1 MSFQLYKASCVGDSH
16 GFPYAMFDSWSTGG
30 YLLYFIIIY
39 ILYINTVVSHVFMVF
54 KIRSEAIKVGFPEDR
69 LHRK

>member
-1 MSFQLYKASCVGDSH
+1 MDFLMLCLIPGALEGIY
-16 GFPYAMFDSWSTGG
+16 YIL
-30 YLLYFIIIY
+30 LLYIY

-54 KIRSEAIKVGFPEDR
+54 KIGSEAIKVGFPEDR